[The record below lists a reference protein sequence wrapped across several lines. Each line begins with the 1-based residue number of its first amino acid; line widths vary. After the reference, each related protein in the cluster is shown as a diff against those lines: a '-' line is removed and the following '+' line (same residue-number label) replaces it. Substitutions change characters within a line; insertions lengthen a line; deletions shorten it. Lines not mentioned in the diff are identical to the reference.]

1 MEDKKYVL
9 LSTDEYYE
17 ASDGEAHETTGAAII
32 DKLPNVVYS
41 ELFMDYF
48 ACYKVYNINNISLSK
63 EVSFTHS
70 NNDTFIYGN
79 EFELP
84 QLSGSDNS
92 NGRGIYEVDSETAEL
107 LEGIYAKGKNDL
119 DEIEDEINTLL
130 VKHKKIS
137 LMANRSIADIITT
150 KGRKLSNEELK
161 SNVE

>member
-1 MEDKKYVL
+1 MIKKIKKYVL

-17 ASDGEAHETTGAAII
+17 ASDGEAHETTGVAII

-48 ACYKVYNINNISLSK
+48 AKVYNINNISLSK

-79 EFELP
+79 DFELP

-107 LEGIYAKGKNDL
+107 LEGIYAEGKNTMDGIEE
-119 DEIEDEINTLL
+119 EIRLL
-130 VKHKKIS
+130 LEKHMKVA
-137 LMANRSIADIITT
+137 LMTNSSIASVVRG
-150 KGRKLSNEELK
+150 KGRMLTNEELLEENK
-161 SNVE
+161 